1 MLKIRD
7 IMSSIAYAGSPRQTI
22 REAAQAFI
30 THTLGEIPV
39 INADGSLSGIIGPTQ
54 LMRAIDRNLDFDN
67 PIEKIMIRDV
77 VVTTPDAEWDSID
90 PAWTHIIPVVE
101 KGRIVGVVVPPG
113 DPGEQNLFQFIHSA
127 PIPCLLNSTHDSL
140 VIINLNKQIVLF
152 NKGAERIF
160 ALGQEMVL
168 GKDYLEVFPEGC
180 LHEVL
185 ETQKS
190 AVQHKRTYQG
200 KTYVSLSSPIF
211 SGGKLM
217 GAIEALQDISHIE
230 NISHEL
236 EYTKKLK
243 EEMDAIIEASFD
255 SIFVT
260 DATGQVLSLN
270 EAYTRITG
278 IQAEDIIGKN
288 MYDLVEQGLYDR
300 SATTMVIETH
310 RPVTFTQ
317 KIKTGKTLLVTGN
330 PIFDEEGKLVRVL
343 TNGRDITELNR
354 LKQEVEQAYS
364 LSKHYE
370 EELKRATMASR
381 EMVIYSEKSKE
392 VFDLIVR
399 VAKVDSTV
407 LVYGESGVGK
417 ELIMRE
423 LHNNSPRKNKP
434 FLSINCAA
442 IPESLLESEL
452 FGYNSGAFSGAR
464 KEGKMGIFELA
475 NGGTLCLDEIGELP
489 LNLQAKLLR
498 VIQEKE
504 ISRIGGTASIHVDVR
519 IITATNRDLWDMVTK
534 RQFREDLYYRLHV
547 VPISVPPLRER
558 KEEIPA
564 LVFHFLKTF
573 NEKYGMNKVLDEK
586 LMAAF
591 MDYHWPGNVRELRNV
606 IERAVVTSS
615 EAVITAIKLEGHNEE
630 VSGEYLGTKD
640 HLPNIELRE
649 KVALY
654 EKKLI
659 QQYVDIYKTSRKA
672 AEALGVSQTTIV
684 RKAGQYGIDLGS
696 KQ

>member
-1 MLKIRD
+1 MKIREM
-7 IMSSIAYAGSPRQTI
+7 MSSIAYQCSPEQTL
-22 REAAQAFI
+22 REVLHAFAA
-30 THTLGEIPV
+30 HSLVEVPV
-39 INADGSLSGIIGPTQ
+39 VYADGSLAGMINHTR
-54 LMRAIDRNLDFDN
+54 LMQAIDEGMDFN
-67 PIEKIMIRDV
+67 MPIEKIMTRDLV
-77 VVTTPDAEWDSID
+77 SAAPDAEWDNIHS
-90 PAWTHIIPVVE
+90 ASAQGIPVVDE
-101 KGRIVGVVVPPG
+101 GRIIGIVVPPDNQTDG
-113 DPGEQNLFQFIHSA
+113 NLFDIIHAA
-127 PIPCLLNSTHDSL
+127 PIPAMLNSIHDSM
-140 VIINLNKQIVLF
+140 VIINCSQQLVFIN
-152 NKGAERIF
+152 NAAERIF
-160 ALGQEMVL
+160 GLKQEQVL
-168 GKDYLEVFPEGC
+168 GRAYRDIFPEGR

-185 ETQKS
+185 ETEN
-190 AVQHKRTYQG
+190 ADTQHKTTCRG
-200 KTYVSLSSPIF
+200 KTYVSLCSPI
-211 SGGKLM
+211 SIQGQVI
-217 GAIEALQDISHIE
+217 GAVEALQDISPIE

-243 EEMDAIIEASFD
+243 DEMDAIIEASFD

-260 DATGQVLSLN
+260 DATGFVLSVN

-278 IQAEDIIGKN
+278 IEAEEIIGKN

-300 SATTMVIETH
+300 SATIMVIETH
-310 RPVTFTQ
+310 QPITFTQ

-330 PIFDEEGKLVRVL
+330 PIFDEKGELVRVL

-370 EELKRATMASR
+370 EELKKATMSSQQ
-381 EMVIYSEKSKE
+381 MVIYSEKSKE
-392 VFDLIVR
+392 IFDLIVR

-489 LNLQAKLLR
+489 LTLQAKLLR
-498 VIQEKE
+498 AIQEKE
-504 ISRIGGTASIHVDVR
+504 ISRVGGTSSVHVDVR

-573 NEKYGMNKVLDEK
+573 NEKYGMNKILDER

-591 MDYHWPGNVRELRNV
+591 MDYHWPGNVRELKNV

-615 EAVITAIKLEGHNEE
+615 ESVISSIRLEGS
-630 VSGEYLGTKD
+630 VDGTGGEYLGYFEG
-640 HLPNIELRE
+640 LPNIELRE
-649 KVALY
+649 RVSLY

-659 QQYVDIYKTSRKA
+659 QQYVDAYKTSRRA

-684 RKAGQYGIDLGS
+684 RKAAQYGIDLGS